1 MNTSTTAADLLVAE
15 LKDRQVP
22 FVASLNGHG
31 LDPFYLA
38 CQRADLRVID
48 VRNEQAAG
56 YMAEVTGRLTR
67 SVGVCAVSGG
77 VAHANALTGVL
88 NAWFDGAPMLL
99 VTGITPH
106 SRMDIGDFQDF
117 NPVPMA
123 EPICKYARLIDSPER
138 VCQIVHEAF
147 TAATT
152 GRPGPVHLALPLDV
166 AASPVDESQVLKS
179 RVRKGCLKVTGAATN
194 GEITAVIGL
203 LKQARRPVI
212 VAGSGVYYSRGEQA
226 LSRFSL
232 QQEIPVVIPI
242 WDRGSVPEPM
252 ETFMGVIGAASG
264 EAEIL
269 GDADLILLLG
279 TEFDYRI
286 RQLSPPGIADSA
298 RTVRVHA
305 DSGRLGQGLAA
316 DLEILA
322 SPATFLDQLAQT
334 CQESGCPPVSSWL
347 EKVRERRADHR
358 ATCLQAASRLPA
370 GINGRQVVDTILSEI
385 HDDSILL
392 VDGGNIGQ
400 WFHQLIDRY
409 PGHYVTCGAS
419 GVVGFGL
426 PGAMAASALYSDRKI
441 LLLSGDGSF
450 TFTIAELECAARQ
463 GLRFVAV
470 VADDEE
476 WGISVTGH
484 VESYGRPLFSK
495 LGPSRLDRV
504 AEGFGCR
511 GIRIEEIGQLGPAI
525 RDGFAAGTPTVIHVP
540 IVPGNPKLSAE
551 DG

>member
-1 MNTSTTAADLLVAE
+1 MNRTTTAADLLVAE

-38 CQRADLRVID
+38 CQRAEMRVID

-56 YMAEVTGRLTR
+56 YMAEVTGRLSR
-67 SVGVCAVSGG
+67 KVGVCAVSGG

-99 VTGITPH
+99 ITGITPL
-106 SRMDIGDFQDF
+106 SRMDVGDFQDF

-123 EPICKYARLIDSPER
+123 EPICKHARLIDSPER
-138 VCQIVHEAF
+138 VCQMVHEAF

-166 AASPVDESQVLKS
+166 AASPVDESQILRS
-179 RVRKGCLKVTGAATN
+179 RVRKGCVRVTGAATTA
-194 GEITAVIGL
+194 EIAAVTEM
-203 LKQARRPVI
+203 LKEARRPII
-212 VAGSGVYYSRGEQA
+212 VAGSGVYYSHGEQV
-226 LSRFSL
+226 LSKFSL
-232 QQEIPVVIPI
+232 SQKIPVVIPI
-242 WDRGSVPEPM
+242 WDRGSVPDPID
-252 ETFMGVIGAASG
+252 TFMGVIGAASG

-279 TEFDYRI
+279 TEFDYRV
-286 RQLSPPGIADSA
+286 RQMSPPGIADSA
-298 RTVRVHA
+298 TTIRIHA
-305 DSGRLGQGLAA
+305 DSSRLGRGLAA
-316 DLEILA
+316 DLEVLA
-322 SPATFLDQLAQT
+322 SPAVFLDQLSQSCKNAGHVPA
-334 CQESGCPPVSSWL
+334 SDWL
-347 EKVRERRADHR
+347 DEVRKRRTDHR
-358 ATCLQAASRLPA
+358 NACLQAASRLPP
-370 GINGRQVVDTILSEI
+370 GVNGQQVTETVLKEI
-385 HDDSILL
+385 DDDSVLL

-400 WFHQLIDRY
+400 WFHQLTDRY
-409 PGHYVTCGAS
+409 PGRYVTCGAS

-426 PGAMAASALYSDRKI
+426 PGAMAASALYPDQKV

-450 TFTIAELECAARQ
+450 TFTVAELECAARQ

-484 VESYGRPLFSK
+484 VESYGRPLFST
-495 LGPSRLDRV
+495 LGPSRLDVV

-511 GIRIEEIGQLGPAI
+511 GVRIEAIDRLGPAI
-525 RDGFAAGTPTVIHVP
+525 REAFAAPVPTVIHVP
-540 IVPGNPKLSAE
+540 IVPGSPSTSH
-551 DG
+551 